1 MGKINKNANLYD
13 RRGRMVS
20 MAPLR
25 SVYKQLPPEPHK
37 YPGSCRPRV

>member
-20 MAPLR
+20 MASLR
-25 SVYKQLPPEPHK
+25 TVVKQLPPEPHK
-37 YPGSCRPRV
+37 YPGSCLPRV